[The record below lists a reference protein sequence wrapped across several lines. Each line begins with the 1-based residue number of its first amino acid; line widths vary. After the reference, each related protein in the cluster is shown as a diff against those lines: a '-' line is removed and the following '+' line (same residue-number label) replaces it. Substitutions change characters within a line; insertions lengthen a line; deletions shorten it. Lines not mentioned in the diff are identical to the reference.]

1 MVSALG
7 VGLALF
13 AAAGLAGQSLAI
25 RLATRRGLANDAL
38 LVVILVNVVVLVPLA
53 AVLEP
58 NPTVTPRSVVAF
70 AFAGIVGTVIGRAFF
85 YSGIKLV
92 GASRAEP
99 IKASMPLH
107 ATVLAVLVLGE
118 RATGPQFLGIVLM
131 VVGIALVSWEGAA
144 SDRAAG
150 VETSRLALSL
160 PLFAAFF
167 FGLEP
172 ILANVGF
179 AEGTSV
185 ATGLAIKTIAALAA
199 FLAYLRA
206 RGTVPRVWELPG
218 DALKWSVVA
227 GLANTGF
234 LLAYYAGL
242 EVSRVGVVVPIMQT
256 SPLIVIAV
264 SAVFLGRLERVT
276 PRLVGAAA
284 VIVAGGI
291 LVTLAG

>member
-1 MVSALG
+1 MVSVLG
-7 VGLALF
+7 VGLALL
-13 AAAGLAGQSLAI
+13 AAAGLAGQSLSI

-53 AVLEP
+53 VVLEP
-58 NPTVTPRSVVAF
+58 NPTITPRSIVAF
-70 AFAGIVGTVIGRAFF
+70 AFAGVVGTVIGRAFF

-118 RATGPQFLGIVLM
+118 RVTGPQSLGIVLM

-150 VETSRLALSL
+150 VEVSWLALSF
-160 PLFAAFF
+160 PLLAAFF

-185 ATGLAIKTIAALAA
+185 TTGLAIKTIAALTA
-199 FLAYLRA
+199 FLAYLRV
-206 RGTVPRVWELPG
+206 RGAVPRVWELPG
-218 DALKWSVVA
+218 DALRWSIVA

-264 SAVFLGRLERVT
+264 SALFLGRLERVT
-276 PRLVGAAA
+276 PRLVAAA
-284 VIVAGGI
+284 LVIVAGGV